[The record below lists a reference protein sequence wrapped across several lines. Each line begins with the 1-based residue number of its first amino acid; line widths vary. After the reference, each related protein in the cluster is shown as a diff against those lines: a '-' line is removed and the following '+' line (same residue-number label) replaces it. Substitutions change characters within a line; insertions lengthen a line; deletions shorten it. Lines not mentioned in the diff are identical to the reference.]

1 MRNTAQS
8 SCPVSIVSCRQYTD
22 IVVLS
27 DIYKRIA
34 AFCQLTKILDYRL
47 LKCFFYTLLYNA
59 SEENPDEWAA
69 FQNEALNKDCPY
81 QIVPIMIVCW
91 CLMINFAKVVRYWY
105 TRFRATELSYPLQ
118 IILWYLS
125 WVLLSWELTKH
136 LRKHCSSLIVNSIW
150 LFYPQLYVCYW
161 ISGMQKL
168 RIGRKLTKD
177 LQKARSPLKI
187 RYA

>member
-1 MRNTAQS
+1 MKRRYLPSAEYR
-8 SCPVSIVSCRQYTD
+8 PIVLPGKYCILQQYTD

-81 QIVPIMIVCW
+81 QIVPIMIVC
-91 CLMINFAKVVRYWY
+91 LMFN
-105 TRFRATELSYPLQ
+105 
-118 IILWYLS
+118 
-125 WVLLSWELTKH
+125 
-136 LRKHCSSLIVNSIW
+136 
-150 LFYPQLYVCYW
+150 
-161 ISGMQKL
+161 
-168 RIGRKLTKD
+168 D
-177 LQKARSPLKI
+177 
-187 RYA
+187 

>member
-1 MRNTAQS
+1 MINGLYNYRPFVFLEEEISIQIFSWLFRLAKWNVGISQVRNTAQS
-8 SCPVSIVSCRQYTD
+8 SCPVGIVSCRQYTD

-81 QIVPIMIVCW
+81 QIVPIMIVC
-91 CLMINFAKVVRYWY
+91 LMFN
-105 TRFRATELSYPLQ
+105 
-118 IILWYLS
+118 
-125 WVLLSWELTKH
+125 
-136 LRKHCSSLIVNSIW
+136 
-150 LFYPQLYVCYW
+150 
-161 ISGMQKL
+161 
-168 RIGRKLTKD
+168 D
-177 LQKARSPLKI
+177 
-187 RYA
+187 